1 MNRKFLITL
10 ALACI
15 VVGATPSWG
24 QAARPASAASLRTR

>member
-15 VVGATPSWG
+15 VVGAAPSSG
-24 QAARPASAASLRTR
+24 QVSQMAFIAHLQLR

>member
-15 VVGATPSWG
+15 AVAVAPSSG
-24 QAARPASAASLRTR
+24 RDAAPPSIGHTAAR